1 MELRDVDRN
10 IIKYEINK
18 LTTCPIFMLSK
29 AEIEYCRAMINGLSK
44 KVIQD
49 LEALDIEDRFDN
61 MVAVMDALDKV
72 VVQNKEILVDELV
85 GYTIQL
91 VGKTITETDLVYKL
105 SIWFNKISGTICK
118 YISRYHLYIENKIE
132 SIL

>member
-91 VGKTITETDLVYKL
+91 VGKTITDHVYKL